1 MRSAPPDALI
11 ERFRRDVLDC
21 EGSAP
26 DLPMGVCVSGGPDSI
41 ALLLLAKAAF
51 PDIEAATVDHGLR
64 PESAAEAAYVA
75 GLCEGLGVPHETLAL
90 GAPGRGN
97 LSDWARRE
105 RYGALVDWAGRRGR
119 QLLMTA
125 HHADDQLETMV
136 MRLNRGSGVAGLA
149 GIRGVRDGLS
159 RPLLGWR
166 KAELEAIVRGCGIVA
181 IDDPSNRDDRFDR
194 ARLRKALASA
204 DWLDPVAASRSASA
218 LAEAEEALDWAAQM
232 YEYRQV
238 SATGGEIRFDPG
250 HLPREINRRIT
261 ISCLKRVNPAAN
273 PRGEALDRLIAAL
286 WAGETSTLAGVLC
299 TGGAMW
305 RFSPEP
311 PRRKI

>member
-1 MRSAPPDALI
+1 MRNAPSDALI
-11 ERFRRDVLDC
+11 ERFRRDALAC
-21 EGSAP
+21 EGAAP
-26 DLPMGVCVSGGPDSI
+26 DLPIGVCVSGGPDSI
-41 ALLLLAKAAF
+41 ALLLLAHAAF

-64 PESAAEAAYVA
+64 PEAAAEAAYVA
-75 GLCEGLGVPHETLAL
+75 GLCEGLGVRHATLAL

-97 LSDWARRE
+97 VSDWARRE
-105 RYGALVDWAGRRGR
+105 RYGALVDWAGDRGR

-149 GIRGVRDGLS
+149 GIRGARDGLS

-166 KAELEAIVRGCGIVA
+166 KSELEAIVRDCGIDPI
-181 IDDPSNRDDRFDR
+181 IDPTNSDDRFDR

-204 DWLDPVAASRSASA
+204 DWLDPVAASRSAAA
-218 LAEAEEALDWAAQM
+218 LADAEEALGWAAQM

-238 SATGGEIRFDPG
+238 STVSREIRFDPG
-250 HLPREINRRIT
+250 HLPRELNRRIT
-261 ISCLKRVNPAAN
+261 LNCLRRVNPAAN
-273 PRGEALDRLIAAL
+273 PRGEALERLIQSL
-286 WAGETSTLAGVLC
+286 WAGETTTLAGVLC
-299 TGGAMW
+299 KGGAAW
-305 RFSPEP
+305 VFSPEP

>member
-1 MRSAPPDALI
+1 MRSAPSEALI
-11 ERFRRDVLDC
+11 ERFRRDVLEC
-21 EGSAP
+21 EGAAS
-26 DLPMGVCVSGGPDSI
+26 DLPMGVCVSGGPDSV
-41 ALLLLAKAAF
+41 ALLLLAKAGF

-64 PESAAEAAYVA
+64 PESAAEAEHVA
-75 GLCEGLGVPHETLAL
+75 RLCEEIDVPHETLVL
-90 GAPGRGN
+90 GTPGRGN

-166 KAELEAIVRGCGIVA
+166 KAELEAIVRDCGIEA

-204 DWLDPVAASRSASA
+204 DWLDPVAASRSAAS
-218 LAEAEEALDWAAQM
+218 LAEAEEALGWAAQM

-238 SATGGEIRFDPG
+238 SASGGEIRFDPG
-250 HLPREINRRIT
+250 HLPRELNRRIT
-261 ISCLKRVNPAAN
+261 LNCLKRVNSAAN
-273 PRGEALDRLIAAL
+273 PRGEALERLIEAL
-286 WAGETSTLAGVLC
+286 WAGETATLAGVLC
-299 TGGAMW
+299 KGGPVW
-305 RFSPEP
+305 VFSPEP